1 MSTVVAMEAGVH
13 GVIVVQHV
21 MVVPNIALDHMIVA
35 SRMTLKLFSVGPLVF
50 TLHGPTGLHVPYVM
64 ASKMNSF

>member
-35 SRMTLKLFSVGPLVF
+35 NPMTLKLFSVAQLVF
-50 TLHGPTGLHVPYVM
+50 TLHGPTGRHAPYVM
-64 ASKMNSF
+64 ALKMNSF